1 MTCLQHHSGQRLVTA
16 SHSTRKVSGS
26 SKNHLTGFFVFGD
39 GEGRV
44 VQSESHLEFD
54 YALCLAAHPDTA
66 DLHEQ
71 VPFEWCD
78 PDGKLRKHYF
88 DFVVTRVDGKR
99 IAYTVKPLVGCRGK
113 FAETIP
119 HIAQQARKSRLF
131 EDVRLLTDADLDQ
144 VSLFNAKLLHA
155 CRAMHPEHDTVASA
169 VVRNMQGVTSIGD
182 LVTETGLFGD
192 GFRALVRLIRS
203 GHLRLRDHE
212 AITYG
217 AAIYKAKPL

>member
-44 VQSESHLEFD
+44 VQSESHLEFN

-78 PDGKLRKHYF
+78 PDGKLRNHYF
-88 DFVVTRVDGKR
+88 DFVVTRADGKR

-119 HIAQQARKSRLF
+119 HIAQQARKSKRY
-131 EDVRLLTDADLDQ
+131 EDVRLLMDADLDP

-155 CRAMHPEHDTVASA
+155 CRAPCPEYDAVATT
-169 VVRNMQGVTSIGD
+169 VVRAMQGVTTIGA
-182 LVTETGLFGD
+182 LVTEIGLYGA

-203 GHLRLRDHE
+203 RHLRLRDHG